1 MSGAKKPTDVELLA
15 AAAAITRTGRRII
28 EETDRAS
35 LTDVGETL
43 DALHENLAV
52 AGGSLLILAE
62 RLGCE
67 AEVKRLLA
75 EGQARIDAFR
85 ACANMRGRA

>member
-1 MSGAKKPTDVELLA
+1 MTGTKEPTNVELLA
-15 AAAAITRTGRRII
+15 AAATIARTGRKVI
-28 EETDRAS
+28 EATDRTS
-35 LTDVGETL
+35 FKDVGETL
-43 DALHENLAV
+43 DALHEHLAV

-62 RLGCE
+62 RLGWE

-85 ACANMRGRA
+85 ACAKMEGRA

>member
-1 MSGAKKPTDVELLA
+1 MTGAKEPTDVELLA
-15 AAAAITRTGRRII
+15 AAAALARTGRKVI
-28 EETDRAS
+28 EATDRTS
-35 LTDVGETL
+35 FKDVGETL
-43 DALHENLAV
+43 DALHEHLAV

-62 RLGCE
+62 RLGWE

-85 ACANMRGRA
+85 ACANMEGRA

>member
-1 MSGAKKPTDVELLA
+1 MTCAKEPTDVELLA
-15 AAAAITRTGRRII
+15 TAAAIARTGRKVI
-28 EETDRAS
+28 EATDRTS
-35 LTDVGETL
+35 FKDVGETL
-43 DALHENLAV
+43 DALHEHLAV

-62 RLGCE
+62 RLGWE

-85 ACANMRGRA
+85 ACANMEGRA

>member
-1 MSGAKKPTDVELLA
+1 MSSAKEPTDVELLA
-15 AAAAITRTGRRII
+15 AAAAIARTGRRVI
-28 EETDRAS
+28 EETDRTS
-35 LTDVGETL
+35 LQDVGETL
-43 DALHENLAV
+43 DALHEHLAV

-85 ACANMRGRA
+85 ACANMEGRA